1 MKLAIQQGALL
12 DILRTVKPAVTGR
25 SVQPVQNCYHLAAAD
40 DDTLTVRGTDLET
53 LGIDASVTAI
63 VTEPGTTC
71 INAKRLLATVQALPG
86 TGLDIETDDKHGIT
100 IATSNGD
107 MMVTLPGLN
116 PEDYEY
122 MQAVGDDHTAL
133 TLPAADLRRAIDHTV
148 YACSTDYTR
157 PILTGMLL
165 SIEDGILYCVA
176 TDTYRM
182 PVYSIPAPQDTPEMA
197 TIIPAAAMR
206 SIAHALPGDGNVTLR
221 IDGHILSA
229 TVGGTTYSTRPIDG
243 QFVAWRK
250 VVPDTADYT
259 TRIECEAGALI
270 DVLHALKPAADTDA
284 GRVVWTVADGT
295 LTMRAGG
302 MDGTARAVA
311 EADCSGEP
319 IEIGVNVEYVL
330 DGVEH
335 LRPDGM
341 VEIGM
346 RGPDASIHF
355 SAPSLPQWRYVVMP
369 MQVLS

>member
-1 MKLAIQQGALL
+1 MKLSIQQGALL
-12 DILRTVKPAVTGR
+12 DILRTVKPGVTGR

-40 DDTLTVRGTDLET
+40 DDTLTVRGADLET

-86 TGLDIETDDKHGIT
+86 TGLDIETDDKHGIVIT
-100 IATSNGD
+100 ASNGD
-107 MMVTLPGLN
+107 MTVTLPGLN

-122 MQAVGDDHTAL
+122 MHAVGDDRTTL

-148 YACSTDYTR
+148 YACSADQLR

-182 PVYSIPAPQDTPEMA
+182 PVYSIPAPQDTPELA

-206 SIAHALPGDGNVTLR
+206 AIAHALPADGDVTLR

-229 TVGGTTYSTRPIDG
+229 TVGGTMYGTRPIDG
-243 QFVAWRK
+243 QFVNWRK
-250 VVPDTADYT
+250 VLPDTADYT
-259 TRIECEAGALI
+259 TRIECEAGALL
-270 DVLHALKPAADTDA
+270 DVLRALGPAADTDA
-284 GRVVWTVADGT
+284 GRVVWTVANGT
-295 LTMRAGG
+295 LTLLAGG

-311 EADCSGEP
+311 EADCSGE
-319 IEIGVNVEYVL
+319 IEIGANVEYVL

-369 MQVLS
+369 MQVFA

>member
-1 MKLAIQQGALL
+1 MRLSIQQGALL
-12 DILRTVKPAVTGR
+12 DILRTVKPGVTGR

-86 TGLDIETDDKHGIT
+86 TGLDIETNHQHGIT

-107 MMVTLPGLN
+107 MTVTLPGLN

-122 MQAVGDDHTAL
+122 MQAVGDDHTTL
-133 TLPAADLRRAIDHTV
+133 TLPAADLRRAIDNTV
-148 YACSTDYTR
+148 YACSTDPNR

-182 PVYSIPAPQDTPEMA
+182 PVYSMPVPPGTPELS

-206 SIAHALPGDGNVTLR
+206 SIAHALPADGDVTLLL
-221 IDGHILSA
+221 DAHILSA

-243 QFVAWRK
+243 QFVSWRK
-250 VVPDTADYT
+250 VVPDLADCT
-259 TRIECEAGALI
+259 TRIECEAGALL
-270 DVLHALKPAADTDA
+270 DVLRALEPAADTDA
-284 GRVVWTVADGT
+284 GRVVWTVANGT
-295 LTMRAGG
+295 LTLLAGG

-311 EADCSGEP
+311 EADCSGE
-319 IEIGVNVEYVL
+319 IEIGANVKYVL

-369 MQVLS
+369 MAVI